1 MWDPHRTIVSNQ
13 GVQVH
18 SAFIK
23 ATSQGMW
30 VKTRGQTRKSKNSR
44 TETSIMIGLEAEMWM
59 TWEIGQELKQEPGDG
74 N

>member
-1 MWDPHRTIVSNQ
+1 MWDPHRTTVSSQ
-13 GVQVH
+13 GVQFH

-30 VKTRGQTRKSKNSR
+30 VKRRGQTRKSKNSR
-44 TETSIMIGLEAEMWM
+44 SEAYIKIGLEVEMWI
-59 TWEIGQELKQEPGDG
+59 TWEMEQEPGDG